1 MGYEALPLR
10 YARGVESDL
19 PVQPPLGLVLGAGG
33 ARGFAHIGVL
43 KVLAQHG
50 VYFDLVVGASMGSL
64 VGAAHAAGLGM
75 EQVERLVLD
84 LRIERLLRFQPGA
97 ASFINPSA
105 LEVTLRTAFAD
116 RTFADLAVPFAA
128 VATDLTSGK
137 LAILREGPLVPALLA
152 AVAIPLVFPPVRLG
166 DVWLADG
173 GMVDGLPVATA
184 RQLGAARVLA
194 VDADNHA
201 LRPLNGQ
208 WLAPLAEGAR
218 DWLLRG
224 PWTAPTHVQVLGR
237 CLHCM
242 LQDHPEAEPDVLIR
256 PLFGRM
262 TSNHYHRRAHTI
274 ALGEAAARKALPH
287 VLALRG

>member
-1 MGYEALPLR
+1 M
-10 YARGVESDL
+10 ESDL
-19 PVQPPLGLVLGAGG
+19 PAQAHLGLVLGAGG

-50 VYFDLVVGASMGSL
+50 VHFDLVVGASMGSL
-64 VGAAHAAGLGM
+64 VGAAYAAGLAMG
-75 EQVERLVLD
+75 QVERLVLN
-84 LRIERLLRFQPGA
+84 LRMERVLRFQPGV
-97 ASFINPSA
+97 ASFIDPSA
-105 LEVTLRTAFAD
+105 LEVVLRTAFAD
-116 RTFADLAVPFAA
+116 RTFADLVVPFAA
-128 VATDLTSGK
+128 VATDLTSGT

-152 AVAIPLVFPPVRLG
+152 AVSIPLVFPPVRLG

-201 LRPLNGQ
+201 PQPLKGR
-208 WLAPLAEGAR
+208 WLAPLAAGIR
-218 DWLLRG
+218 DSLLRG
-224 PWTAPTHVQVLGR
+224 QWTVPTHVQVLGR
-237 CLHCM
+237 FLHCM
-242 LQDHPEAEPDVLIR
+242 LQDYPGAEPDVLIR
-256 PLFGRM
+256 PAFGRM

-287 VLALRG
+287 VLALHGPTA